1 MKNNA
6 WTRWLFW
13 ALGLM
18 LVWYTFGQVEQS
30 NKGKM
35 PEVSYSEFMTKV
47 KAHEIKEVEIKG
59 NELTAT
65 PNEGAKFTLVA
76 PSDDALVG
84 TLLSNNVKVTGRQV
98 EGTSF
103 WQNLLFS
110 LLPIL
115 LLVGLWFFMMRQ
127 MNGGKSGVM
136 SVGKSKARLQDD
148 SAKSNTAMTANSF
161 IFSAA
166 GF

>member
-30 NKGKM
+30 NKGKL

-98 EGTSF
+98 EGASF
-103 WQNLLFS
+103 W
-110 LLPIL
+110 
-115 LLVGLWFFMMRQ
+115 
-127 MNGGKSGVM
+127 
-136 SVGKSKARLQDD
+136 
-148 SAKSNTAMTANSF
+148 
-161 IFSAA
+161 
-166 GF
+166 

>member
-30 NKGKM
+30 NKGKL

-59 NELTAT
+59 NAPWSRRAT
-65 PNEGAKFTLVA
+65 TRWWV
-76 PSDDALVG
+76 
-84 TLLSNNVKVTGRQV
+84 RC
-98 EGTSF
+98 
-103 WQNLLFS
+103 
-110 LLPIL
+110 
-115 LLVGLWFFMMRQ
+115 
-127 MNGGKSGVM
+127 
-136 SVGKSKARLQDD
+136 
-148 SAKSNTAMTANSF
+148 
-161 IFSAA
+161 
-166 GF
+166 